1 MTVRG
6 YRPAFDWSRSGLF
19 TGTLEDVSSY
29 VTTDDVEIS
38 WGRAAARALEN
49 SAAGRLTVAL
59 NNMDRQFSPEYSAS
73 PIFGKVLKGT
83 PFRFDVTDPTTAG
96 ITTLLRGP
104 IESFE
109 VNPGA
114 AELSFTA
121 QVSDGWG
128 TPGDTKLSTPVY
140 QGQRTG
146 DLITIILDLLG
157 WPADRRSIDP
167 GATLV
172 PYWWLEGTDAA
183 TAVTDLVQSEGSP
196 AIAYVAG
203 GVFVF
208 RDRHHRIMDANA
220 TTSQG
225 TYTHTIPAGA
235 VGGDYKVLAGSFTY
249 DHGQDHIVNTAT
261 LDVTPR
267 IPGSL
272 EVVWES
278 TDPILLVAN
287 EAVTLTI
294 LANDPFISLET
305 PDDAP
310 GDYRLASGT
319 VTASLSRTS
328 GQSALLTLT
337 AGVAGAFLDTG
348 IRVRG
353 VPLTSGSA
361 RKFTAVDQGS
371 INTFGLSDWDKQAPW
386 AYYYDAEAI
395 AATVVSD
402 FAGARPSATFEVE
415 GILSAATFTRNLATA
430 VSDRITVRND
440 ELGLNAAFHVEQV
453 THIVQQL
460 GVRHR
465 VRIGAQLAAPAQ
477 AVNPFTFDTATPTT
491 HGFGNG
497 QFALEAGTSATTM
510 FLFDSASGSTQGF
523 GAGKF
528 AA

>member
-6 YRPAFDWSRSGLF
+6 YRPAVDWSRSGLF

-29 VTTDDVEIS
+29 VTDDDVEIS
-38 WGRAAARALEN
+38 WGRGGPRALEN
-49 SAAGRLTVAL
+49 STAGRMPIAL
-59 NNMDRQFSPEYSAS
+59 NNMDRQFSPENTSS
-73 PIFGKVLKGT
+73 PIAGKVLKGT
-83 PFRFDVTDPTTAG
+83 SVRFDVTDPATAG
-96 ITTLLRGP
+96 ITTLIRGP
-104 IESFE
+104 IDSFE
-109 VNPGA
+109 ADPSA
-114 AELSFTA
+114 AELKFIA

-128 TPGDTKLSTPVY
+128 QPGDTKLSTPVY
-140 QGQRTG
+140 QGRRTG
-146 DLITIILDLLG
+146 DLITIILDLIG
-157 WPADRRSIDP
+157 WPADRRSIDS

-183 TAVTDLVQSEGSP
+183 TAVTDLVQSEGTP

-203 GVFVF
+203 GVFTF

-235 VGGDYKVLAGSFTY
+235 VGGDHPVLADTFSY
-249 DHGQDHIVNTAT
+249 DHGQNHIVNTAT

-267 IPGSL
+267 VPRGL

-278 TDPILLVAN
+278 TDPILLAAN
-287 EAVTLTI
+287 EVVTLTI
-294 LANDPFISLET
+294 RTDDPFISLET

-310 GDYRLASGT
+310 GDYSLAFGA
-319 VTASLSRTS
+319 VTPSLSRTS

-337 AGVAGAFLDTG
+337 AGGAGVFLETG

-353 VPLTSGSA
+353 VPLGQGAA
-361 RKFTAVDQGS
+361 RKFEAIDQGS
-371 INTFGLSDWDKQAPW
+371 INTFGLSDWDKSAPW
-386 AYYYDAEAI
+386 AYYYDADAI
-395 AATVVSD
+395 VGNVVAD
-402 FAGARPSATFEVE
+402 FAGARPSVTFEVD

-440 ELGLNAAFHVEQV
+440 VLGLNAAFHIEQV

-460 GVRHR
+460 GLRHR
-465 VRIGAQLAAPAQ
+465 VKIGAQLAAPAQ
-477 AVNPFTFDTATPTT
+477 ASTPFTFDTATPLT
-491 HGFGNG
+491 HGFDHG
-497 QFALEAGTSATTM
+497 QFALSAGTDAATM
-510 FLFDSASGSTQGF
+510 FLFDSSSGSTQGF

-528 AA
+528 AS